1 MRKLIIIAVGLVVL
15 LGGGL
20 AATIYVIG
28 NFETLASGEEV
39 IELYPG
45 QVAMENLT
53 IPVVSER
60 ALDHYVSI
68 DLRFELHDETQIGA
82 FVAMEAYI
90 RDAVLREVHRV
101 VPMRED
107 GIASLD
113 IVWLKQRARD
123 IANEQLA
130 GDFVGRVLV
139 TKIVRVVA

>member
-1 MRKLIIIAVGLVVL
+1 MRKLIIITIGLVVL

-20 AATIYVIG
+20 AAIIYVIG

-39 IELYPG
+39 IELHPG

-53 IPVVSER
+53 IPVVAER

-68 DLRFELHDETQIGA
+68 DLRFELHDESHIGA
-82 FVAMEAYI
+82 FVEMEPYI

-101 VPMRED
+101 VPLRED

-113 IVWLKQRARD
+113 IMWLKERARD
-123 IANEQLA
+123 IANEQLK
-130 GDFVGRVLV
+130 GDLVGRVLV
-139 TKIVRVVA
+139 TKVVRVVA

>member
-39 IELYPG
+39 IELHPG